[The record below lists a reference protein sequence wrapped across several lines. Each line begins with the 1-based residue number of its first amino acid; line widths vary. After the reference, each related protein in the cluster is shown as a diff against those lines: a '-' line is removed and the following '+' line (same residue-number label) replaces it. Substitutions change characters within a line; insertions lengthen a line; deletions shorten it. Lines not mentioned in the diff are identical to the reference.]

1 MTGPNT
7 PMLPNRKHELRALPN
22 KAAGAS
28 WVTGMSDVRH
38 PERAVKDTLFGAS
51 VEGYSKNFISV
62 R

>member
-1 MTGPNT
+1 
-7 PMLPNRKHELRALPN
+7 MLPKRKHEFWALPN

-28 WVTGMSDVRH
+28 RVTGMSDVRH